1 MGVWGKIIGGFAG
14 FAIGGPLGGILG
26 AAFGHA
32 IDKAKIKRNVA
43 AEDIESLQAAYT
55 IGVIV
60 LSAKMAKADGQ
71 VTRDEIET
79 FKKVFGIPE
88 SEFGQ
93 VGKIFDQARKDA
105 EGYEPYAKQ
114 LGSLFSGE
122 PAILQNLLGCLFE
135 IAMADGIL
143 HEQELAFIEK
153 VAKEFGFAPSIIDG
167 IKSGYSGGQ
176 LSNPYKVL
184 GVSKESSDQEIK
196 DVYRKL
202 IKENHPDMLIAKGMP
217 EEFVETANN
226 KMAQINSAYEEIEKI
241 RGLK

>member
-93 VGKIFDQARKDA
+93 VG
-105 EGYEPYAKQ
+105 
-114 LGSLFSGE
+114 
-122 PAILQNLLGCLFE
+122 
-135 IAMADGIL
+135 
-143 HEQELAFIEK
+143 
-153 VAKEFGFAPSIIDG
+153 
-167 IKSGYSGGQ
+167 
-176 LSNPYKVL
+176 
-184 GVSKESSDQEIK
+184 
-196 DVYRKL
+196 
-202 IKENHPDMLIAKGMP
+202 
-217 EEFVETANN
+217 
-226 KMAQINSAYEEIEKI
+226 
-241 RGLK
+241 